1 MTYVRTVLCMKD
13 VSEQFTSTRNVHIKG
28 RRACCT
34 VRDASVHLLIWVL
47 TSIGVDMDVDFIGDD
62 IAEIDPRSVTPSELL
77 IAIQQLRKVG
87 LDPVADEVGMIEVLL
102 CAHLGQFD
110 D

>member
-1 MTYVRTVLCMKD
+1 M
-13 VSEQFTSTRNVHIKG
+13 
-28 RRACCT
+28 
-34 VRDASVHLLIWVL
+34 HLLIWVL
-47 TSIGVDMDVDFIGDD
+47 TSIGVDLDVDFIGDD
-62 IAEIDPRSVTPSELL
+62 VAEIDPHSVTPAELL
-77 IAIQQLRKVG
+77 IAIQQLRKAG